1 MSNLG
6 NFIILYFYSVLKSD
20 DVSLHNN
27 NKLGHLC
34 VASKC
39 DNSLLYLRNCA
50 SYVSNISA
58 FVNEFVECMVKF

>member
-6 NFIILYFYSVLKSD
+6 NFVILYFYSVLKSD
-20 DVSLHNN
+20 VSLH

-39 DNSLLYLRNCA
+39 GNRLLYLGNCA
-50 SYVSNISA
+50 SYVSNTSV
-58 FVNEFVECMVKF
+58 FVNEFVECMEKF